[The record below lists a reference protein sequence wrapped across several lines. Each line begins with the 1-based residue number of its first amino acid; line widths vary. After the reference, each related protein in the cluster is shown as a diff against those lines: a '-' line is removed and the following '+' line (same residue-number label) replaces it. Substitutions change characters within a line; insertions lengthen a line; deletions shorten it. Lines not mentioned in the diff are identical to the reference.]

1 MQRTEL
7 ELQARPGGW
16 VDVTISQDGEFWDV
30 HLRLRR
36 TDDGWEPQGTLYAR
50 RLSPQTLKAIPLRRI
65 LAAVAASDALRN
77 DLEKQF
83 EEPAPEPGSDEFK
96 KMAET
101 AAWSHPEPLPALKR
115 PRGRRLPDDFYAAVA
130 NLYREA
136 TTRGLNPRTAVA
148 EQAGTSTEVAGRWVR
163 EARKRGQLPPTAP
176 GKAKA

>member
-83 EEPAPEPGSDEFK
+83 EEPAPEPGSDELK
-96 KMAET
+96 K
-101 AAWSHPEPLPALKR
+101 WPR
-115 PRGRRLPDDFYAAVA
+115 PQPGLTLSRCPPSSGRGGA
-130 NLYREA
+130 
-136 TTRGLNPRTAVA
+136 GSRT
-148 EQAGTSTEVAGRWVR
+148 TSTPPSQICTARPPPWAESTHGCRRAGRNVDRSRRPLVR